1 MQAPSIKRNNR
12 IADPLLRVY
21 QSSMVDNVS
30 PFKLGMRKGFPFIFV
45 VLPFALL
52 FGVVGTEAGLNIFE
66 VMAFS
71 VVVVAGAAQFTAVQ
85 LLSENVPTIIA
96 LLSSL
101 AVNLRFAMYSAS
113 LTPYLGEAPLW
124 KRASVAYLLVDQA
137 FALSAVEFEK
147 QTSWNV
153 NQRLAFFFGGVFLV
167 VPFWYVGTLVGALV
181 GSAIPPEFALDF
193 ALPICFLAMIGPAL
207 RTTAHIGAAFTAAT
221 MSIAFAWMPHSL
233 GILAAGLL
241 AMIVGAEIE
250 RRMTRGQT

>member
-1 MQAPSIKRNNR
+1 
-12 IADPLLRVY
+12 
-21 QSSMVDNVS
+21 
-30 PFKLGMRKGFPFIFV
+30 MRKGFPFIFV

-52 FGVVGTEAGLNIFE
+52 FGVVGTEAGLNIVE

-71 VVVVAGAAQFTAVQ
+71 IVVVAGAAQFTAVS

-147 QTSWNV
+147 QTTWNV

-193 ALPICFLAMIGPAL
+193 ALPICFLAMIGPSL
-207 RTTAHIGAAFTAAT
+207 RTFAHVGAAFTASV

-250 RRMTRGQT
+250 RRSERRPT

>member
-1 MQAPSIKRNNR
+1 MT
-12 IADPLLRVY
+12 DGVT
-21 QSSMVDNVS
+21 
-30 PFKLGMRKGFPFIFV
+30 PFKLGMKKGFPFMFV
-45 VLPFALL
+45 VAPFALL

-71 VVVVAGAAQFTAVQ
+71 VAVVAGAAQFTAVQ
-85 LLSENVPTIIA
+85 LLSENVPTVIA
-96 LLSSL
+96 LLSAL

-137 FALSAVEFEK
+137 YALSATEYEV
-147 QTSWNV
+147 QTQWNV
-153 NQRLAFFFGGVFLV
+153 NQRLAFFFGGVFVV

-193 ALPICFLAMIGPAL
+193 ALPICFLAMIGPSL
-207 RTTAHIGAAFTAAT
+207 RSLAHVGAAFTAAI
-221 MSIAFAWMPHSL
+221 MSILFAWMPHSL
-233 GILAAGLL
+233 GILAAGLI

-250 RRMTRGQT
+250 RRMTKGQS